1 MSNEAHRNDLHVIV
15 QSPRVTKPKEF
26 TFPSEEKVSAAASQA
41 GVAFGYPPGLN
52 LTFETAKDE
61 VLNRDLTLAQA
72 HVHNGDKLEL
82 VDTGGG
88 V

>member
-1 MSNEAHRNDLHVIV
+1 MPTTVHVIV
-15 QSPRVTKPKEF
+15 HSPREPKPKEF
-26 TFPSEEKVSAAASQA
+26 TFPSDDKVGAAASQA
-41 GVAFGYPPGLN
+41 GEAFGYPKGLN
-52 LTFETAKDE
+52 LTFENAKHD

-72 HVHNGDKLEL
+72 GVDNGDKLEL

>member
-1 MSNEAHRNDLHVIV
+1 MPTTVHVIV
-15 QSPRVTKPKEF
+15 SSPREPKPKEF
-26 TFPSEEKVSAAASQA
+26 TFPSDEKVGAAASQS
-41 GVAFGYPPGLN
+41 GVAFGYPSGLN
-52 LTFETAKDE
+52 LTFENAKHD

-72 HVHNGDKLEL
+72 GVDNGDKLEL